1 MREIDSYF
9 ESNVSE
15 TLYHYTGI
23 GALLSIA
30 ESNSLWASNIY
41 YLNDSKEI
49 VHACEIFQLVLSKSL
64 EGRAGDPDEGVFLNQ
79 LGAWVETCKRNH
91 FNIFVFSLSEY
102 SSLLSQW
109 RSYTPHGKGVSI
121 GISKETISDVV
132 ERHNLRIGKCLYELA
147 DQGEVVGSLINK
159 MILTFRQNSSEI
171 DVSNKNPSSCYREF
185 LEQFRGDVLQ
195 VLALIKHKAFKE
207 EQEWRL
213 ISPYYEKYITPDIKY
228 REGASM
234 LVPYIE
240 LDLGNKKPFF
250 ERVMLGP
257 STYPEL
263 SMTALGMF
271 LSNKGIC
278 NSTGN
283 CLIPYREW

>member
-1 MREIDSYF
+1 MREIESYF
-9 ESNVSE
+9 ESSVSE

-30 ESNSLWASNIY
+30 ENNSLWASNIY

-49 VHACEIFQLVLSKSL
+49 VHACKIFGMVLSKYL
-64 EGRAGDPDEGVFLNQ
+64 EGKVADPDEREFLNQ
-79 LGAWVETCKRNH
+79 LGTWVDGCKRNH

-109 RSYTPHGKGVSI
+109 RSYSPHGKGVSI
-121 GISKETISDVV
+121 GVSKDTINDLVK
-132 ERHNLRIGKCLYELA
+132 RHNLKIGKCLYGLA
-147 DQGEVVGSLINK
+147 DQGQVVGSLINK
-159 MILTFRQNSSEI
+159 MIVTFRQNSAEI
-171 DVSNKNPSSCYREF
+171 DMSDTHPSSCYRKF

-195 VLALIKHKAFKE
+195 VLALIKHEAFVE

-234 LVPYIE
+234 LIPYIA
-240 LDLGNKKPFF
+240 LNLGNKKPFF

-271 LSNKGIC
+271 LNNKGIC